1 MKQLKT
7 IASDKFILSGW
18 LTILF
23 SSVMFCVPL
32 LTRASSDQYMGYFAL
47 HFAVAVLYHVISWIN
62 KDAKIDEHRIH
73 YRAIKLILFLISAYA
88 LNREMDVFAASP
100 VWFSVV
106 LVLLSVNYLSAPFFN
121 QMPMALRHLSFVLYG
136 LGFVAFVYLALY
148 LLPLYILSIPAML
161 ALGISFHTF
170 VPLLFC
176 VLTVFLVKRLAQNRK
191 RYWISFGGGIVGAL
205 LFCFAFTVVW
215 DARLQTINRNY
226 TAAMAEGEGKLPL
239 WVQVAQDMAGDGITE
254 KILKT
259 GLIYKTSRWSDNF
272 FWSLPSRKFGDGQ
285 QLHDPL
291 ITIANLFSGAV
302 LLSQDDRIKILESQ
316 YNGRHQALER
326 LWSGEDLTTEQVT
339 TNVKVW
345 PATHIAYTEKMLT
358 VYNHQS
364 QQRGNRQ
371 GEGIYTFHLPE
382 GGVVTSLSLWMAG
395 KEAKGILTSKEK
407 AATAYR
413 TVVGYERRD
422 PSVVHWQEGATVS
435 VRVFPVMAGESRTF
449 KIGVTAPLRKEGSQ
463 LFYDNLWF
471 DGPGATSA
479 KETVR
484 LEVEEEVKSLL
495 QQASLKPSNDKVFT
509 RTGAY
514 QPVWTIAFRDKG
526 LTPHSFSFNG
536 AQYSLQAYHPQRVPA
551 LITDVYLDVNEAW
564 SKEDIEGVW
573 KLVQTKNVWV
583 YDGGL
588 KAVNGDN
595 RKALF
600 ALQKQRFSLFPFHL
614 IPKPGQ
620 SIVVSKSSAY
630 SPNLSDLQGSS
641 FLENLQARINSTNR
655 VRLFQFGSESSPY
668 IRSLKERRC
677 FDFESGELALL
688 EFLLRKNVFVQDAEN
703 ENSIVV
709 HSAGVTI
716 TKQPGEAASN
726 APDHLMR
733 LFAYNSIL
741 QQVGKKDSTASVDST
756 ALIKTAQEAYV
767 VSPVS
772 SLVVLETQADYDRF
786 DIKDS
791 QNSLKNA
798 SLKGAGAV
806 PEPGEWAI
814 IILLSI
820 AFIFFLYK
828 VKIV

>member
-18 LTILF
+18 LVLLF

-47 HFAVAVLYHVISWIN
+47 HFAIAVLYPFVSWIN

-73 YRAIKLILFLISAYA
+73 YRAITLLLFLISAYA

-106 LVLLSVNYLSAPFFN
+106 LVLLSANYLSAPFFAK
-121 QMPMALRHLSFVLYG
+121 MPAALRHLSFALYG
-136 LGFVAFVYLALY
+136 LGFVVFAYLALY

-176 VLTVFLVKRLAQNRK
+176 VFTVFLTKRLAQNRK
-191 RYWISFGGGIVGAL
+191 RYWISFGSGIVGAV

-215 DARLQTINRNY
+215 DARVQTINRNY

-239 WVQVAQDMAGDGITE
+239 WVQVAQGTAGDGITA

-272 FWSLPSRKFGDGQ
+272 FWSMPSRNFGNEQ

-291 ITIANLFSGAV
+291 VTVASLFSGAV

-316 YNGRHQALER
+316 YNARHQALER
-326 LWSGEDLTTEQVT
+326 LWSGEDLTTEGVA

-364 QQRGNRQ
+364 GQGWNRQ

-382 GGVVTSLSLWMAG
+382 GGVVTSLSLWVAG

-422 PSVVHWQEGATVS
+422 PSAVHWQEGATVS
-435 VRVFPVMAGESRTF
+435 VRVFPVTAGESRTF
-449 KIGVTAPLRKEGSQ
+449 KIGVTAPLRKEGAQ
-463 LFYDNLWF
+463 LFYDNVWF
-471 DGPGATSA
+471 DGPNAASA

-484 LEVEEEVKSLL
+484 LNVEEDAESLV
-495 QQASLKPSNDKVFT
+495 QQAALKPSNDKVFT

-514 QPVWTIAFRDKG
+514 QPVWTVAFRDKG

-536 AQYSLQAYHPQRVPA
+536 AQYCLQAYHPQRIPVV
-551 LITDVYLDVNEAW
+551 ITDVYVDVNEAW

-573 KLVQTKNVWV
+573 KLVQNKNVWV
-583 YDGGL
+583 YNGAM

-600 ALQKQRFSLFPFHL
+600 ALQKQSFSLFPFHL
-614 IPKPGQ
+614 VKDAAHSMVI
-620 SIVVSKSSAY
+620 SKTGAY
-630 SPNLSDLQGSS
+630 SPNLSDLEGSA
-641 FLENLQARINSTNR
+641 FLEDLQARVNSANR
-655 VRLFQFGSESSPY
+655 VRLFQFGSEMSPY

-677 FDFESGELALL
+677 FDFESGEPALL
-688 EFLLRKNVFVQDAEN
+688 EFLLRKNVFVRDTEN
-703 ENSIVV
+703 ENNVVV

-741 QQVGKKDSTASVDST
+741 QQTGKKDATASVDST

-786 DIKDS
+786 GIKDS

-806 PEPGEWAI
+806 PEPAEWAI
-814 IILLSI
+814 IILLTLV
-820 AFIFFLYK
+820 FVFFLHK
-828 VKIV
+828 GKIV